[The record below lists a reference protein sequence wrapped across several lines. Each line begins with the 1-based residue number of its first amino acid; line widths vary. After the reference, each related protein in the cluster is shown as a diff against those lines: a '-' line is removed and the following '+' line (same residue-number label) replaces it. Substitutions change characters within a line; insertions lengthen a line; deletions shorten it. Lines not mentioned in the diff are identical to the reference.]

1 MPRSKNKKAATPS
14 LAPLFHKKGE
24 GQRRSLLPFEKIL
37 RQQPFEKKKFLKSLA
52 RQLGKVVLSQ
62 NVRTALGKEPRNA
75 LETLFFFFVKYPRA
89 FIF

>member
-14 LAPLFHKKGE
+14 LAPPFFTKKGE

-75 LETLFFFFVKYPRA
+75 LETLFFFCQ
-89 FIF
+89 IS